1 MLATGWTV
9 VAHFFLSLVLALGI
23 LAAVGASASGGQEK
37 VDICHRAGDKF
48 VEISVAMPAV
58 PAHIAHGDVMPDDYG
73 ECPTG

>member
-1 MLATGWTV
+1 MLKKVGRV
-9 VAHFFLSLVLALGI
+9 IPHFVLSAVLALGI
-23 LAAVGASASGGQEK
+23 LAAVGASAGGGQEK

-58 PAHIAHGDVMPDDYG
+58 PAHMAHGDVMPDDYG